1 VLELSAEMIA
11 AGAAAIAG
19 AGGTVGVVVRLAW
32 ERWRE
37 SEKRRERLPCETHTA
52 LMRGLADDLHDL
64 AVDSK
69 STNAAVQKIEIHL
82 ATINGRIAKTED
94 KLATHMQ
101 DSHSH
106 GGY

>member
-1 VLELSAEMIA
+1 VIRA
-11 AGAAAIAG
+11 
-19 AGGTVGVVVRLAW
+19 AW
-32 ERWRE
+32 ERFQRDE
-37 SEKRRERLPCETHTA
+37 RKRERLPCETHTA